1 MSRIV
6 VSQFVTLDGVFEDPG
21 GSEGIDR
28 GGWAFRFE
36 RGEEGDRFKLDE
48 VMASDGLLLG
58 RTTYEGFAAAWPS
71 RTDEFGF
78 ADKFNGMPKYVVSS
92 TLTDPEW
99 NNTHVVTLDELPGLE
114 GELLVNG
121 SGQLVQALLE
131 RGLVDE
137 LRLMVFPTL
146 LGTGRRLFGE
156 SPSELPF
163 GLVSATPVGDDGVTI
178 LVYRPVT
185 SDDQEDSLA

>member
-1 MSRIV
+1 VSRIV

-28 GGWAFRFE
+28 GGWAFRYE

-48 VMASDGLLLG
+48 VMAADGLLLG
-58 RTTYEGFAAAWPS
+58 RVTYEGFAAAWPS
-71 RTDEFGF
+71 RTDELGF
-78 ADKFNGMPKYVVSS
+78 ADKFNSMPKYVVSS

-99 NNTHVVTLDELPGLE
+99 NNTRVVTLDELPGLD

-137 LRLMVFPTL
+137 LRLMVFPAV
-146 LGTGRRLFGE
+146 LGNGRRLFGQTDA
-156 SPSELPF
+156 ELPF
-163 GLVSATPVGDDGVTI
+163 RLVKSQPVGGDGVTI
-178 LVYRPVT
+178 LIYQPAT
-185 SDDQEDSLA
+185 ADDPEGQVA

>member
-58 RTTYEGFAAAWPS
+58 RVTYEGFAAAWPS

-92 TLTDPEW
+92 TLRDPEW
-99 NNTHVVTLDELPGLE
+99 NNTHVVSLDELPGLE

-131 RGLVDE
+131 RGLVGE

-163 GLVSATPVGDDGVTI
+163 RLVKSTPVGDDGVTI
-178 LVYRPVT
+178 LVYQPVT
-185 SDDQEDSLA
+185 DDGGGESLA

>member
-21 GSEGIDR
+21 GSEGMER
-28 GGWAFRFE
+28 GGWAFRYE

-48 VMASDGLLLG
+48 VMAADGLLLG
-58 RTTYEGFAAAWPS
+58 RVTYEGFAAAWPS
-71 RTDEFGF
+71 RTDELGF
-78 ADKFNGMPKYVVSS
+78 ADKFNTMPKYVVSS

-99 NNTHVVTLDELPGLE
+99 NNTRVVTLDELPGLE

-137 LRLMVFPTL
+137 LRLMVFPAV
-146 LGTGRRLFGE
+146 LGNGRRLFGQTDA
-156 SPSELPF
+156 ELPF
-163 GLVSATPVGDDGVTI
+163 RLVKSQPVGGDGVTI
-178 LVYRPVT
+178 LIYQPAT
-185 SDDQEDSLA
+185 ADDPEGQVA

>member
-1 MSRIV
+1 M
-6 VSQFVTLDGVFEDPG
+6 
-21 GSEGIDR
+21 
-28 GGWAFRFE
+28 
-36 RGEEGDRFKLDE
+36 
-48 VMASDGLLLG
+48 
-58 RTTYEGFAAAWPS
+58 
-71 RTDEFGF
+71 
-78 ADKFNGMPKYVVSS
+78 
-92 TLTDPEW
+92 
-99 NNTHVVTLDELPGLE
+99 
-114 GELLVNG
+114 
-121 SGQLVQALLE
+121 QALLE

-163 GLVSATPVGDDGVTI
+163 SLVSATPVGDDGVTI

>member
-1 MSRIV
+1 VSRIV

-28 GGWAFRFE
+28 GGWAFRYE

-48 VMASDGLLLG
+48 VMAADGLLLG
-58 RTTYEGFAAAWPS
+58 RVTYAGFAAAWPS

-78 ADKFNGMPKYVVSS
+78 ADKFNTMPKYVVSS
-92 TLTDPEW
+92 TLSDPEW
-99 NNTHVVTLDELPGLE
+99 NNTRVVTLDEIPELE

-121 SGQLVQALLE
+121 SGQLVQSLLE

-137 LRLMVFPTL
+137 LRLMVFPTV

-156 SPSELPF
+156 TSSELPF
-163 GLVSATPVGDDGVTI
+163 RLVKSTPVGEDGVTI
-178 LVYRPVT
+178 LVYQPAT
-185 SDDQEDSLA
+185 PEDPEAQVA